1 MNIYLL
7 IIIELQELRR
17 SEFSPKI
24 GSESMLNE
32 KELIKYSRQ
41 IVFSGIG
48 AEGQEKLK
56 KSEVSIVGVGG
67 TGSAAALYLAT
78 AGVNLNLIDRD
89 LVELSNLP
97 RQILFKESDIN
108 QPKAIIARDRLQ
120 QMNPDI
126 DIEAHV
132 SDFNPRT
139 AERLIGK
146 ANVVLDGTDN
156 FEARFV
162 LNEACVKKN
171 IPFTYVGALRAQL
184 MFSFFIPGKTACLRC
199 LFPEKIPQGV
209 LETCE
214 IAGVLG
220 PTAAIAGL
228 LSATE
233 TLKFLAEFGD
243 LFTNKL
249 LYLDLTDFTLE
260 LIEITRNMK
269 CNVCVK
275 HQFEVLDEKVEGSKT
290 VSLCGRNTYQI
301 IPAQPIATIDLVK
314 YGENLKINPE
324 FKVHVITDILI
335 AMEYAEHPVTLFRDG
350 RMLIKNAK
358 TETEAKTI
366 ATRILSF

>member
-1 MNIYLL
+1 M
-7 IIIELQELRR
+7 RR
-17 SEFSPKI
+17 SKFSAKT
-24 GSESMLNE
+24 GSESVLTD

-48 AEGQEKLK
+48 TEGQKILK
-56 KSEVSIVGVGG
+56 KSKVCIVGVGG

-78 AGVNLNLIDRD
+78 AGVNLILIDRD

-97 RQILFKESDIN
+97 RQILYKEADIN
-108 QPKAIIARDRLQ
+108 QPKAMVARDRLQ

-132 SDFNPRT
+132 SDFNPKT
-139 AERLIGK
+139 AERLIGE
-146 ANVVLDGTDN
+146 ANIVLDGTDN

-162 LNEACVKKN
+162 LNEVCVKKN

-214 IAGVLG
+214 IVGVLG

-233 TLKFLAEFGD
+233 TLKYLAEFGD

-260 LIEITRNMK
+260 LVEIKKNSN
-269 CNVCVK
+269 CQICVK
-275 HQFEVLDEKVEGSKT
+275 HQFEALEEKVEGTKI

-301 IPAQPIATIDLVK
+301 IPTRPIETLDLVK
-314 YGENLKINPE
+314 YGENLKMNPE
-324 FKVHVITDILI
+324 FKVSVITDILI
-335 AMEYAEHPVTLFRDG
+335 AIEYAGHPITLFRDG
-350 RMLIKNAK
+350 RLLIKNAK